1 MSYSGIATIVD
12 QLTGRSRIPES
23 AAPVTRSSMLE
34 PKRAPK
40 PKDAPTL
47 RPLPREKL
55 LAVLDHEY
63 RSMWSLS
70 ILARISNR
78 TAPRHLE
85 QLVEEGLAEAR
96 DVRFGRGMKREYRRA
111 R

>member
-1 MSYSGIATIVD
+1 MTSGITSIVD
-12 QLTGRSRIPES
+12 QLLGRSRIPES
-23 AAPVTRSSMLE
+23 AAPVLRSSMIE

-47 RPLPREKL
+47 STLPREKL

-85 QLVEEGLAEAR
+85 NLVEEGLAEAR

>member
-1 MSYSGIATIVD
+1 MTGITSIVD
-12 QLTGRSRIPES
+12 QLTGHSRIPES
-23 AAPVTRSSMLE
+23 AKPVTRSSMLE
-34 PKRAPK
+34 PKRAPN

-70 ILARISNR
+70 VLARISNR

-85 QLVEEGLAEAR
+85 NLVEEGLAEAR